1 MSLVEQNS
9 NTGKKAG
16 IEAEELVEMS
26 GVAEDKTSRR
36 HNRKKAIMIP
46 GDRYVS
52 SSYPNRSLRTWLC
65 PALTFNDCCPSGYWC

>member
-36 HNRKKAIMIP
+36 HNRKKDSMIAALADT
-46 GDRYVS
+46 GAENTIDFVHRRVR
-52 SSYPNRSLRTWLC
+52 RS
-65 PALTFNDCCPSGYWC
+65 